1 MIKSVLPTQILK
13 AFLGTTKDVSELK
26 LNLKSTKYEFIMKT
40 LSKIID
46 SDTNQNEDWENEKKF
61 I

>member
-26 LNLKSTKYEFIMKT
+26 LNLKSIKKRIHH
-40 LSKIID
+40 
-46 SDTNQNEDWENEKKF
+46 ENTFKDHRFRHQPK
-61 I
+61 